1 MYWETIIKE
10 KMRRL
15 KILILVGMPASG
27 KSTWAREFV
36 SINENW
42 IRINRDDFRM
52 MLKNSAICDS
62 KVESIISDLEFSSIE
77 NALYRKMNVIVD
89 NTNLRSKYIQSFVK
103 KFKYRA
109 DIDFKLFDISIE
121 EAIERNSGRDN
132 PVNNGDMIKMNE
144 RYKNIVNSFDFAPIR
159 INERR
164 PNIQPKFESELQNAV
179 IFDIDQTISLISDRS
194 PFDWGRVGEDTP
206 NLIVSEHIDFHKS
219 KGRKIILV
227 SGRDESSRE
236 ETNKWLDSH
245 GIYFDSL
252 FMRSKSDFRGDNIV
266 KREIY
271 DTKIE
276 NKYNIL
282 CVYDDR
288 LRVLEMW
295 NQLGLFTFNVNQY
308 NELY

>member
-1 MYWETIIKE
+1 MK
-10 KMRRL
+10 KL

-36 SINENW
+36 STNENW

-52 MLKNSAICDS
+52 MLKNSAICDP

-121 EAIERNSGRDN
+121 EAIERNSRRDN

-144 RYKNIVNSFDFAPIR
+144 RYKNIVNSFDFTPIR

-194 PFDWGRVGEDTP
+194 PFDWDRVGEDTP
-206 NLIVSEHIDFHKS
+206 NLIVSEHIDLHKS

-245 GIYFDSL
+245 GIHFDSL